1 MQPWLLLCSEWFL
14 YFHYF
19 AAITNADSLVPV
31 ELLLASMQIPVI
43 FTSQSISL
51 EREGKKKIKMCLFSF
66 FFFFWQADATFQL
79 LFFGN

>member
-1 MQPWLLLCSEWFL
+1 MQPWLLLCSEGFL

-43 FTSQSISL
+43 FMSQSISL
-51 EREGKKKIKMCLFSF
+51 EREGKK
-66 FFFFWQADATFQL
+66 
-79 LFFGN
+79 N